1 MSSAS
6 QLKEY
11 ERLFALS
18 QGYDPAKFSSDFERA
33 YGEATNYNK
42 DLITDRNNAIGEM
55 QALPGQLSE
64 QYYNSPVRNPL
75 AQEALIGTRKANIS
89 SNIGTLTDLLTAR
102 RARYEDVLSKQL
114 AAYESDAQRAQQA
127 AENQWRLYQ
136 DALNREE
143 AARARAAAQQQTG
156 PTVEQILAALKD
168 GGNGGGGDGGDE
180 IIIDTGG
187 PFNTLDKVYASDW
200 FGADFSQ
207 APKTAGSALMRF
219 AQAGNPLTWLKTS
232 AGLLGNYIGNK
243 NQKNKNFFQ
252 KLLNR

>member
-55 QALPGQLSE
+55 QALPGQLRE
-64 QYYNSPVRNPL
+64 QYYSGPVRNPL
-75 AQEALIGTRKANIS
+75 AQEALIGARKANVS

-102 RARYEDVLSKQL
+102 KGRYEDVLSKHL
-114 AAYESDAQRAQQA
+114 MAYEADANRAQQA
-127 AENQWRLYQ
+127 AENQWGLYQ

-143 AARARAAAQQQTG
+143 AARARAAAQQTG
-156 PTVEQILAALKD
+156 PTIEQILAALKD
-168 GGNGGGGDGGDE
+168 GGGDGNGGGGGGGDE

-187 PFNTLDKVYASDW
+187 PLNTLDKVYASDW
-200 FGADFSQ
+200 FGGDFSQ
-207 APKTAGSALMRF
+207 APRTAGSR
-219 AQAGNPLTWLKTS
+219 
-232 AGLLGNYIGNK
+232 
-243 NQKNKNFFQ
+243 
-252 KLLNR
+252 